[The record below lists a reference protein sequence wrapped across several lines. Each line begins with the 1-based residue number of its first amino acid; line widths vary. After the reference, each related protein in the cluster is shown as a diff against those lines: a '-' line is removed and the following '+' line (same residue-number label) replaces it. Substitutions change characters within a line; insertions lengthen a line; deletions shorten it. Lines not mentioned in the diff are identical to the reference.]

1 MIIYVVGKGDSLYEI
16 ARKYNV
22 SVDDIS
28 YINMLENPER
38 LVVGQS
44 LIIPIKSYMH
54 TVQSGES
61 IYGIAKM
68 YQVSVNEILK
78 TNPNITNP
86 GLIYPGEKI
95 NIPTDNRNK
104 KRIDVNGYA
113 YTNIVDTTL
122 DNSLQNLTYISPFS
136 YEVKND
142 GTIRNLNDEVIRTKA
157 ITTNTLPILV
167 ITNIKESGGFDSKTA
182 NEILTNQEVQNEL
195 LDNIED
201 MLESKGFA
209 GLNVD
214 FEYIYPENKN
224 DYNIFLQKLADRIK
238 SKNYLLFTSVAPKIG
253 GNQAGT
259 LYEAHDYAFHGKVA
273 DGVIIMTYE
282 WGYTYGPPMAVAP
295 LNQVK
300 RVLEY
305 AITTIPKEKILMGMP
320 NYGYDWKLPYQKGTA
335 AKAIS
340 NLTALNIAIRNNSE
354 IKFDSVASAP
364 YFKYFSDGTEHIVW
378 FDDARSF
385 EARFELIEEYGLA
398 GTSIWTINNF
408 FRPMF
413 VVLTSQYDVKK
424 R

>member
-1 MIIYVVGKGDSLYEI
+1 MIIYVVKKGDSLYGI
-16 ARKYNV
+16 AQKYNV
-22 SVDDIS
+22 SIDDLS
-28 YINMLENPER
+28 YINMLESPEK

-54 TVQSGES
+54 TVQVGES

-78 TNPNITNP
+78 INPNITNS

-95 NIPTDNRNK
+95 NIPTNNENK
-104 KRIDVNGYA
+104 KRIDVNGYV
-113 YTNIVDTTL
+113 YTNIIDTTL
-122 DNSLQNLTYISPFS
+122 DSSLQNLTYISPFS
-136 YEVKND
+136 YEVKSD
-142 GTIRNLNDEVIRTKA
+142 GTIRNLNDEAIRTKA
-157 ITTNTLPILV
+157 ITKNTLPILV
-167 ITNIKESGGFDSKTA
+167 ITNIKEGGGFDSETA
-182 NEILTNQEVQNEL
+182 KVVLTNENIQEEL
-195 LDNIED
+195 FDNIED
-201 MLESKGFA
+201 VLESKGFA
-209 GLNVD
+209 GLNID

-224 DYNIFLQKLADRIK
+224 DYNAFLQKVADK
-238 SKNYLLFTSVAPKIG
+238 FKPQNYLLFTSVAPKVG
-253 GNQAGT
+253 SNQTGT
-259 LYEAHDYAFHGKVA
+259 LYEAHDYTFHGKVA
-273 DGVIIMTYE
+273 DRVIIMTYE

-340 NLTALNIAIRNNSE
+340 NLTALNIAIKNNSE

-364 YFKYFSDGTEHIVW
+364 YFKYVSDGTEHIAW

-385 EARFELIEEYGLA
+385 EAKFELIEEYGLA

-413 VVLTSQYDVKK
+413 EILTSQYDVKK
-424 R
+424 

>member
-167 ITNIKESGGFDSKTA
+167 ITNIKESGGFDSETA

-398 GTSIWTINNF
+398 GTSIWTINNLF
-408 FRPMF
+408 KPMF

>member
-1 MIIYVVGKGDSLYEI
+1 MIIYVVRKGDSLYEI

-28 YINMLENPER
+28 YINMLENPKR

-167 ITNIKESGGFDSKTA
+167 ITNIKESGGFDNETA

-398 GTSIWTINNF
+398 GTSIWTIYNF

>member
-1 MIIYVVGKGDSLYEI
+1 MIIYVVKKGDSLYGI
-16 ARKYNV
+16 AQRYNV
-22 SVDDIS
+22 SIDDLS
-28 YINMLENPER
+28 YINMLESPEK

-44 LIIPIKSYMH
+44 LIIPIKSYIH
-54 TVQSGES
+54 TVQVGES

-78 TNPNITNP
+78 INPNITNP

-95 NIPTDNRNK
+95 NIPTNNENK
-104 KRIDVNGYA
+104 KRIDVNGYV

-136 YEVKND
+136 YEVKSD
-142 GTIRNLNDEVIRTKA
+142 GTIRNLNNEVIRTKA

-167 ITNIKESGGFDSKTA
+167 ITNIKEGGGFDSETA
-182 NEILTNQEVQNEL
+182 KVVLTNEDIQEEL

-201 MLESKGFA
+201 VLESKGFV
-209 GLNVD
+209 GLNID

-224 DYNIFLQKLADRIK
+224 DYNAFLQKVADK
-238 SKNYLLFTSVAPKIG
+238 FKPQNYLLFTSVAPKEG
-253 GNQAGT
+253 SNQTGT
-259 LYEAHDYAFHGKVA
+259 LYEAHDYTFHGKVA
-273 DGVIIMTYE
+273 DRVIIMTYE

-305 AITTIPKEKILMGMP
+305 AITTIPNEKILMGMP

-340 NLTALNIAIRNNSE
+340 NLTALNIAIKNNSE

-364 YFKYFSDGTEHIVW
+364 YFKYVSDGTEHIVW

-413 VVLTSQYDVKK
+413 EILTSQYDVKK
-424 R
+424 